1 MCAQTEKTTFSC
13 KDDCTLTNYTW
24 HWTYSALWFFLVIE
38 VIEVDE
44 LKEVTVS
51 TAAQI

>member
-1 MCAQTEKTTFSC
+1 M
-13 KDDCTLTNYTW
+13 
-24 HWTYSALWFFLVIE
+24 E

-51 TAAQI
+51 TAAEKLFKKWKVKLSYATLGFKSNQIII